1 MLEYGEGQYILYGEM
16 LYPHSYGRQ
25 FMAMIFFLI
34 IKAKVLRFILKT
46 LQRDSFCVL
55 KREFAVKHNLASGV
69 ETQIDDLAS
78 HIIKL
83 TNSKSEVILGPKRMW
98 DESGNGFG
106 DPSKSL
112 KELNFKAKL
121 SIETVSKKQLVGLTI
136 TLKLLIKS

>member
-1 MLEYGEGQYILYGEM
+1 MERDNTYCMEKCIPTFIWKAIHGDDL
-16 LYPHSYGRQ
+16 
-25 FMAMIFFLI
+25 FLI
-34 IKAKVLRFILKT
+34 IKAKVLEIY
-46 LQRDSFCVL
+46 FCRRHYKGTPL
-55 KREFAVKHNLASGV
+55 CAEKGICGEAYNLASGV

-98 DESGNGFG
+98 DESGKSCT

-121 SIETVSKKQLVGLTI
+121 SIEDGLKKQLVGLTI